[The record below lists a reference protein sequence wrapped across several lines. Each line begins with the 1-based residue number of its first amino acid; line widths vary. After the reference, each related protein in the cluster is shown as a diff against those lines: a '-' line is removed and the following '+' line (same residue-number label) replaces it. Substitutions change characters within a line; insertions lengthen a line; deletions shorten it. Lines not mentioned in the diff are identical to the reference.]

1 MLRKKLDVFVCELRV
16 GGSSETSTGLLSLYN
31 NTGVGMFCVMNV
43 TSLLWYQCLYQYAYV
58 SDETSTEER
67 ESHENIYCL
76 FNLYFIE

>member
-1 MLRKKLDVFVCELRV
+1 MYLCV
-16 GGSSETSTGLLSLYN
+16 SSELGVALRHLRGFCQYIKIL
-31 NTGVGMFCVMNV
+31 GVGMFCVMNV

>member
-1 MLRKKLDVFVCELRV
+1 MYLCV
-16 GGSSETSTGLLSLYN
+16 SSELGVALRHLRGFCHYIIIL
-31 NTGVGMFCVMNV
+31 GVGMFCVMKV

-58 SDETSTEER
+58 SDETSIEER